1 MAQVRNGLGHFCLQ
15 SVPGRKAM
23 ARTKKGKQIY
33 STKLVQLKKMTPR
46 IKTLG
51 KRAAKTSAVKA

>member
-1 MAQVRNGLGHFCLQ
+1 MAWAISVLQ